1 MNPFTHYSSIN
12 QSQWSEA
19 RKVSLEEPS
28 IFTFENYGDDCEDS
42 FHSSSQRYS
51 NASSHFSNQHDSLL
65 SYQSIR
71 NRSFPSSFISNQS
84 SFLND
89 SINGIQNFD
98 PTKFATSTVDTNE
111 SFIEGATRNQTIDV
125 TAMTYDRYIELATR
139 GLVLGA
145 IQELHQTQKDAR
157 KTTVVVNDDSS
168 LCDYSG
174 SEFEEND
181 GMLEDDEEEF
191 LSESLYDG
199 TRFHFLKKAEE
210 QKGSNVQDEEL
221 LLF

>member
-1 MNPFTHYSSIN
+1 MNPFTHYSSNN

-28 IFTFENYGDDCEDS
+28 IFTFENDGDDS
-42 FHSSSQRYS
+42 LYSSSQRYS
-51 NASSHFSNQHDSLL
+51 IASSHFSNQHDSLL
-65 SYQSIR
+65 SYQSIK
-71 NRSFPSSFISNQS
+71 NNSFSSSFISNQS
-84 SFLND
+84 GFLND
-89 SINGIQNFD
+89 SINDLKTFD
-98 PTKFATSTVDTNE
+98 PTKCPLSAVDPNE
-111 SFIEGATRNQTIDV
+111 PFIEGAPRNQTIDV

-157 KTTVVVNDDSS
+157 KTSS
-168 LCDYSG
+168 LVDDASLYGCSD

-181 GMLEDDEEEF
+181 EMLEDDEF

-199 TRFHFLKKAEE
+199 TRFNFLKKPEE
-210 QKGSNVQDEEL
+210 EKASNVQDEEL

>member
-1 MNPFTHYSSIN
+1 MNPFTHYSSNN

-51 NASSHFSNQHDSLL
+51 IASSHFSNQHDSLL

-71 NRSFPSSFISNQS
+71 NHSFSSSFISNQS
-84 SFLND
+84 GFLND
-89 SINGIQNFD
+89 SINDLKTFD
-98 PTKFATSTVDTNE
+98 PTKFPPSAVDPNE
-111 SFIEGATRNQTIDV
+111 PFIEGAPRNQIIDV
-125 TAMTYDRYIELATR
+125 TAMTYDRYIDLATR

-157 KTTVVVNDDSS
+157 KTSS
-168 LCDYSG
+168 LVDDASSYGCSD
-174 SEFEEND
+174 SEFEKND
-181 GMLEDDEEEF
+181 EMLEDDEDEF

-199 TRFHFLKKAEE
+199 TRFKFLKKPEE
-210 QKGSNVQDEEL
+210 QKASNVQDEEL